1 MLEGDVLDKVS
12 GGDATRLRRVWE
24 AFSADFAPG
33 KRHDPGLG
41 GSSEPRAG
49 TITGWDTPA
58 DAADKHTPTNQ
69 RMLAIVGRGFES
81 SPLGKRGSPAV

>member
-1 MLEGDVLDKVS
+1 MDKVT
-12 GGDATRLRRVWE
+12 GGGATRLRRVWE
-24 AFSADFAPG
+24 ASSVDLIPG
-33 KRHDPGLG
+33 KRHDLGLS

-81 SPLGKRGSPAV
+81 SPLGKLGSPAV